1 MDSKLKFT
9 DVPEESNFY
18 DLVAGDNVL
27 EIPLFQRPYMWK
39 QKHLTAFWEDVERLD
54 DVDDAAV
61 FLGIIVSFSRGSGP
75 GRPPTWMIVDG
86 QQRVSTLYLTIMSSI
101 EVAASA
107 GELDWAADILGRFLL
122 VRPMAGLNINTKLI
136 PSFNDRAQFHEIW
149 QRILGIRNLRSHQM
163 VASNLPRPPAPSG
176 NQTGAMIQQYSRAKT
191 YLQRGFKEHG
201 ILWLTNK
208 VEQITHKLSMVSIAL
223 RDPTVA
229 PKIFERLNFGAEPV
243 TVADLVRNEVFA
255 QSSED
260 AESAKS
266 LFDSRWEPFV
276 ERFVDKNSDLDRFLF
291 PYGLVQNPNIK
302 KAELFPALT

>member
-39 QKHLTAFWEDVERLD
+39 QKHLKAFWEDVERLD
-54 DVDDAAV
+54 DVEDAAV
-61 FLGIIVSFSRGSGP
+61 FLGIIVSFSRGAGP

-86 QQRVSTLYLTIMSSI
+86 QQRVSTLYLTVLSSI

-107 GELDWAADILGRFLL
+107 GELDWAADILGRYLL
-122 VRPMAGLNINTKLI
+122 VRPMAGLNTNTKLI
-136 PSFNDRAQFHEIW
+136 PSFNDRAQFHQIW
-149 QRILGIRNLRSHQM
+149 QRILAIKNFQSHQII
-163 VASNLPRPPAPSG
+163 ASNPPRPPSPTGSAL
-176 NQTGAMIQQYSRAKT
+176 GAMIQQYGRARS

-201 ILWLTNK
+201 LDWLTNRID
-208 VEQITHKLSMVSIAL
+208 QITHNLSMVSIAL

-229 PKIFERLNFGAEPV
+229 PKIFERLNYGAEPV

-255 QSSED
+255 QSSDD

-266 LFDSRWEPFV
+266 LFESR
-276 ERFVDKNSDLDRFLF
+276 
-291 PYGLVQNPNIK
+291 
-302 KAELFPALT
+302 